1 MIDTFQWYVWPAD
14 SNLHEDFPFGP
25 APADSPQAR
34 RLQCL
39 IAEARAAG
47 VPTRVLF
54 GVLLDWARVLE
65 KQVQNDASHD
75 ALSEAI
81 TITDAAL
88 YRMGQTIPE
97 SLQRALE
104 SLDASEGAEP
114 EQTPA
119 LRAAKLLGTLCAEL
133 LGRGAEADPETAWD
147 AALVMLGALAQVVA
161 PGALERA
168 MADCAV
174 LAYERLF
181 PQGT

>member
-14 SNLHEDFPFGP
+14 SNLHEGFPFGP

-54 GVLLDWARVLE
+54 AVLLDWARVLE
-65 KQVQNDASHD
+65 KQVQGDAWHG
-75 ALSEAI
+75 ALREAI

-88 YRMGQTIPE
+88 YRLGQPMPE
-97 SLQRALE
+97 SLQRALDA
-104 SLDASEGAEP
+104 LDAAEEGQR

-119 LRAAKLLGTLCAEL
+119 LRVANLLGTHYAEL
-133 LGRGAEADPETAWD
+133 LGRGGEADPETAWD
-147 AALVMLGALAQVVA
+147 AAAVTLGALAEAVGPEASQ
-161 PGALERA
+161 PI
-168 MADCAV
+168 MAKCAQ
-174 LAYERLF
+174 LAYGRLF
-181 PQGT
+181 PQRA

>member
-25 APADSPQAR
+25 APADSPRAR

-54 GVLLDWARVLE
+54 AVLLDWARVLE
-65 KQVQNDASHD
+65 KQAEEDAWHD

-88 YRMGQTIPE
+88 YRLGQPIPE
-97 SLQRALE
+97 SLQLA
-104 SLDASEGAEP
+104 LDALDSADRGEP
-114 EQTPA
+114 QQTPA
-119 LRAAKLLGTLCAEL
+119 LRVAKLLGTHYAEL
-133 LGRGAEADPETAWD
+133 LGRGGEADPETAWD
-147 AALVMLGALAQVVA
+147 AALVTLGALAQTVP
-161 PGALERA
+161 PGALEPVIA
-168 MADCAV
+168 ECAR

-181 PQGT
+181 PQRL